1 MSNTKNLFEIIYK
14 FISKMNEQTLEKI
27 INGEY
32 KLTYIKVDKLKES
45 NDNNGKVNVVYE
57 KIRTSKTREEDKSI
71 LIDSKLTKEN
81 LLILCKYLDVKIPKS
96 NTKAKIIDN
105 LVEIYVGGKIDKE
118 SIGNI
123 KLKQSKLIHN
133 PITSF
138 LYK

>member
-1 MSNTKNLFEIIYK
+1 
-14 FISKMNEQTLEKI
+14 MNEQTLEKI

-32 KLTYIKVDKLKES
+32 KLTYIKLDKLKES
-45 NDNNGKVNVVYE
+45 NDNNVKVNVVYE
-57 KIRTSKTREEDKSI
+57 KIRTAKTREDAKSI
-71 LIDSKLTKEN
+71 LIDSKLTKDD
-81 LLILCKYLDVKIPKS
+81 LLILGKDLDIKIPKS
-96 NTKAKIIDN
+96 NTKAKIIDK

-118 SIGNI
+118 SIENI